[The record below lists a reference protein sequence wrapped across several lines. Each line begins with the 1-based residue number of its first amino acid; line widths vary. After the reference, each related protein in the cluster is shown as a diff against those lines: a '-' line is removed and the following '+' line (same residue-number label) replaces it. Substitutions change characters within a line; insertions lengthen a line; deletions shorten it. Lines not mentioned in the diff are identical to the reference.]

1 MPQFAYRI
9 AKGDGTILE
18 DRTEAENEVTL
29 RQQLEGKGYLVFSI
43 RKAAGFSLPQIR
55 FDFKSKLTPREF
67 LAFNQE
73 FLALIK
79 AGLPII
85 RALDIL
91 VDRVELASF
100 RDALR
105 GIRQEIKG
113 GSSIADAMSKYPQQF
128 PELYVSFRSGQVNGA
143 GTLPRLSNAIIS
155 IRNRNDCGL
164 EKGAIRADLSDLL
177 ARGFGCHRC
186 FPPGLC
192 HANSSL
198 EIYRESDAQI
208 PVPTRVLLHIVQLL
222 RGNFLWI
229 ILALGAGAFFLRLWS
244 RTASGRVSL
253 QRFYLRLPL
262 LGDIMLKSYLIQI
275 TRTLSAILSGGIPL
289 VTALGMVADAITNQ
303 AVSKKVY
310 EMRERVKEGIS
321 LASAFERTG
330 FMPRLTVE
338 MVGVGEATGALEQLL
353 TNAAEFHE
361 EELDILLARVTTW
374 VEPLLLLFMGT
385 MVATIVIIGMYSC
398 RSFNLAGTIR

>member
-18 DRTEAENEVTL
+18 DRTEAEDEVTL
-29 RQQLEGKGYLVFSI
+29 REQLEGKGYLVFSI
-43 RKAAGFSLPQIR
+43 RRAAGFSLPQIR

-91 VDRVELASF
+91 VDRVELSSF
-100 RDALR
+100 REALR

-128 PELYVSFRSGQVNGA
+128 PELYVSSLRAGERSGNLA
-143 GTLPRLSNAIIS
+143 EIIERYNQYQRRM
-155 IRNRNDCGL
+155 IAVW
-164 EKGAIRADLSDLL
+164 KKVRAALTYPIFLL
-177 ARGFGCHRC
+177 AVSFAIVA
-186 FPPGLC
+186 FLLVYVMPTF
-192 HANSSL
+192 S

-208 PVPTRVLLHIVQLL
+208 PLPTQILLHFVQLL
-222 RGNFLWI
+222 RGNILWI
-229 ILALGAGAFFLRLWS
+229 ILALGASVFFLRVWS

-253 QRFYLRLPL
+253 QRFFLRLPL
-262 LGDIMLKSYLIQI
+262 VGDIMIKSYLIQI

-289 VTALGMVADAITNQ
+289 VTALEMVADAITNQ
-303 AVSKKVY
+303 AISVKVH

-321 LASAFERTG
+321 LASAFEKTG

-385 MVATIVIIGMYSC
+385 MVATIVIIMYLPV
-398 RSFNLAGTIR
+398 FNLAGTIR

>member
-18 DRTEAENEVTL
+18 DRTEAEDEVTL
-29 RQQLEGKGYLVFSI
+29 REQLEGKGYLVFSI
-43 RKAAGFSLPQIR
+43 RRAAGFSLPQIR

-91 VDRVELASF
+91 VDRVELSSF
-100 RDALR
+100 REALR

-128 PELYVSFRSGQVNGA
+128 PELYVSSLRAGERSGNLA
-143 GTLPRLSNAIIS
+143 EIIERYNQYQRRM
-155 IRNRNDCGL
+155 IAVW
-164 EKGAIRADLSDLL
+164 KKVRAALTYPIFLL
-177 ARGFGCHRC
+177 AVSFAIVA
-186 FPPGLC
+186 FLLVYVMPTF
-192 HANSSL
+192 S

-208 PVPTRVLLHIVQLL
+208 PLPTQILLHFVQLL
-222 RGNFLWI
+222 RGNILWI
-229 ILALGAGAFFLRLWS
+229 ILALGASVFFLRVWS

-253 QRFYLRLPL
+253 QRFFLRLPL
-262 LGDIMLKSYLIQI
+262 VGDIMIKSYLIQI

-289 VTALGMVADAITNQ
+289 VTALEMVADAITNQ
-303 AVSKKVY
+303 AVSVKVH

-321 LASAFERTG
+321 LASAFEKTG

-385 MVATIVIIGMYSC
+385 MVATIVIIMYLPV
-398 RSFNLAGTIR
+398 FNLAGTIR